1 MEVIDQKISVEW
13 CPSIPL
19 ERIEAA
25 GRTAWMSDGRSRPGT
40 AGRFVRG
47 LIIKGHES
55 VLEHACMTVRM
66 ITNIGVGREINRHRL
81 ASPTERSTRWCD
93 YGGGVTFIRPVWW
106 EDWEPGEQAIWE
118 WQMAEAEKAYQ
129 KLSRLGVAPE
139 RARDVLPLA
148 TATEIVM
155 TANLREWRH
164 IFNLRAVGT
173 TGRPHPQMQALMLSG
188 LVQAYELIEVV
199 FDDIARE
206 AAMLDLIDR
215 DVIREDALG

>member
-1 MEVIDQKISVEW
+1 MKVVNQEISVAW
-13 CPSIPL
+13 CPSVPL

-25 GRTAWMSDGRSRPGT
+25 GRTAWMSGDKAGIGT

-55 VLEHACMTVRM
+55 VLEHVCMTVRM
-66 ITNIGVGREINRHRL
+66 LTNIGVGREINRHRL
-81 ASPTERSTRWCD
+81 ASPTERSTRWCA

-106 EDWEPGEQAIWE
+106 EDWSQGEQAIWE

-129 KLSRLGVAPE
+129 KFIRLGATPE
-139 RARDVLPLA
+139 KARDVLPLA

-173 TGRPHPQMQALMLSG
+173 TGRPHPQMQALMLDG
-188 LVQAYELIEVV
+188 LVQAYELIDVV
-199 FDDIARE
+199 FDDIVRE

-215 DVIREDALG
+215 DVVREDVRG